1 MKKKIFV
8 TGGNGFIGQS
18 FCAAVCKKFNIVSF
32 DLKIEESLKKFKNIK
47 QVNGTILNELE
58 LYNAMNGC
66 HYVVHLAAALGVEN
80 TETNRL
86 ECYKVNVEGTKNVL
100 EAAFKRRIK
109 KVVFSS
115 SSEVYGDQGSSKI
128 KEDINLRYMSNYAA
142 TKIMGE
148 ELLKAYNQK
157 YNLNYNVVRFFNVYG
172 NQQKKNFVISKF
184 INSSK
189 KNVPIYVYGNGEQK
203 RSFCHIDDA
212 VNGLTRVLL
221 KGKKT
226 EVYNIGNDSEPIS
239 IFNLSKKIK
248 KITKHNVKI
257 IKVNY
262 NKSDRNKK
270 RDIKNRIPNINKA
283 KKDLGYKPKISLE
296 EGIKIFN

>member
-8 TGGNGFIGQS
+8 TGGNGFIGKS

-47 QVNGTILNELE
+47 QVKGTILNEIE

-248 KITKHNVKI
+248 KIKKHNVKI

>member
-8 TGGNGFIGQS
+8 TGGNGFIGKS
-18 FCAAVCKKFNIVSF
+18 FCSAVCKKFNIVSF
-32 DLKIEESLKKFKNIK
+32 DLKIEENLKKFKNIK
-47 QVNGTILNELE
+47 QIKGTILNELE
-58 LYNAMNGC
+58 LYNAMDGC

-128 KEDINLRYMSNYAA
+128 KEDINLIYMSNYAA

-157 YNLNYNVVRFFNVYG
+157 YNLNYNIVRFFNVYG

-184 INSSK
+184 INCSK
-189 KNVPIYVYGNGEQK
+189 KNVPIHVYGNGEQK

-212 VNGLTRVLL
+212 INGLTKVML

-248 KITKHNVKI
+248 KITKRNVKI

-262 NKSDRNKK
+262 NKSDRSKK

-296 EGIKIFN
+296 KGIKIFN